1 MAQPTYQSDE
11 QTVFSTAIKKQ
22 AILTFAIRLAG
33 AGLLYLLQI
42 FLARL
47 LGEQDYG
54 LYALVWVWVIV
65 LSQISCMG
73 FNTAILRFLPQY
85 LLHDKAS
92 TAHDFLLT
100 ARNTALGFASLFAI
114 IGLVGTFA
122 FSSWLEQ
129 NHLWPIYLGMACLPL
144 FALGE
149 IYEGAALARS
159 HILTALLPS
168 FILRPLLVFI
178 FLLAAYLL
186 GLPSNATTAMQ
197 AALLATALATTIQ
210 VLGANRIL
218 KSALIDSSEQSV
230 NGTSD
235 HQQLFWFQTSG
246 PLVLL
251 DGFYLITLNA
261 DIILL
266 GLLVGPEPIAIY
278 YAAVKTL
285 ALVAYIHFATSLVAA
300 RPFANLFASKADM
313 REINALYRKMTHW
326 TLWPSII
333 TALAIIVLAPYI
345 LRLFGSNYMQG
356 QSVITILT
364 IGLIFQGAVG
374 PVQNVLNMAGQQKM
388 SAKSAFAAMAINIAL
403 NLLLIPIWGIQGA
416 AIATT
421 IGTITQSI
429 MMLWLANKTL
439 GLYPAFL
446 PHPKATPIRT
456 TVQAR

>member
-1 MAQPTYQSDE
+1 MAQPTNQSNE
-11 QTVFSTAIKKQ
+11 QTVSGTAIKKQ
-22 AILTFAIRLAG
+22 AMLTFAIRLAG

-92 TAHDFLLT
+92 TARDFLLT

-129 NHLWPIYLGMACLPL
+129 SHLWPIYLGMACLPL

-178 FLLAAYLL
+178 FLVVAYLA
-186 GLPSNATTAMQ
+186 GLPTNATTAMQ
-197 AALLATALATTIQ
+197 AALLATALATAIQ
-210 VLGANRIL
+210 VLGANRKL
-218 KSALIDSSEQSV
+218 KSALTKSEVQSAS
-230 NGTSD
+230 NTSN
-235 HQQLFWFQTSG
+235 HQQNFWFQTSG

-251 DGFYLITLNA
+251 DGFYLITINA

-300 RPFANLFASKADM
+300 RPFADLFASKADIS
-313 REINALYRKMTHW
+313 EVNALYRRMTHW
-326 TLWPSII
+326 TLWPSIA
-333 TALAIIVLAPYI
+333 TAAAIVILAPYI
-345 LRLFGSNYMQG
+345 LLLFGPNYTQG
-356 QSVITILT
+356 QSVIIILAV
-364 IGLIFQGAVG
+364 GLVFQGAVG

-388 SAKSAFAAMAINIAL
+388 SAKSAFTAMAINICL
-403 NLLLIPIWGIQGA
+403 NLMLIPIWGIQGA

-421 IGTITQSI
+421 IGTITQSL

-439 GLYPAFL
+439 GLRPAFL
-446 PHPKATPIRT
+446 PQSKTDPIRRPA
-456 TVQAR
+456 QAR